1 MAAIQNQKQPICV
14 TFSFQEGSH
23 ALQHKLK
30 GDAVRHKSA
39 SQVSRIKSS
48 YFGWHVCEGL
58 AFACVAAH
66 ASLLVDYDAKLGTLS
81 FTL

>member
-1 MAAIQNQKQPICV
+1 MAAIRNQKQPICV
-14 TFSFQEGSH
+14 TFSLRSSTS
-23 ALQHKLK
+23 K
-30 GDAVRHKSA
+30 GNAVRDESA
-39 SQVSRIKSS
+39 SQVSRIKT